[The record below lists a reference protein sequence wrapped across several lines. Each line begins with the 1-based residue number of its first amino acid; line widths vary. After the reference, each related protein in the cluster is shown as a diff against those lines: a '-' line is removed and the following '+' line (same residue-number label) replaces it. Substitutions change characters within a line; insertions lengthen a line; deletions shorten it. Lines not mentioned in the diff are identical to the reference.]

1 MVSVVLCTFNRADLL
16 PRAVGSVLGQD
27 YGNLELIIVDDASTD
42 GTEALVGSFE
52 DERIVYIRNDTNI
65 GAAASRN
72 RGIALARGEFVAFQD
87 SDDVWLPGKLS
98 RQLEALKDPPAS
110 YAACY
115 SSLWRV
121 GPAGIS
127 MLPGKNAAGEGD
139 DLFDKLLRW
148 NLVGIPTLVVRKDC
162 LTRVGAL
169 DERLPRLIDWDLA
182 LRLAREYPVLFCRE
196 PLLLSYHTE
205 SSITENVDAYI
216 ESVALILSKYAED
229 YKGRW
234 WLVVNHYLFNA
245 RYLARNRRYGRA
257 LEYLLKALGVPL
269 QRLLT
274 GEVIIP

>member
-1 MVSVVLCTFNRADLL
+1 
-16 PRAVGSVLGQD
+16 
-27 YGNLELIIVDDASTD
+27 
-42 GTEALVGSFE
+42 
-52 DERIVYIRNDTNI
+52 
-65 GAAASRN
+65 
-72 RGIALARGEFVAFQD
+72 
-87 SDDVWLPGKLS
+87 
-98 RQLEALKDPPAS
+98 
-110 YAACY
+110 
-115 SSLWRV
+115 
-121 GPAGIS
+121 

-257 LEYLLKALGVPL
+257 LEYSSSLGSRCKVAY
-269 QRLLT
+269 
-274 GEVIIP
+274 GEVIIHGEKASISCGAQRQRGGPDGR